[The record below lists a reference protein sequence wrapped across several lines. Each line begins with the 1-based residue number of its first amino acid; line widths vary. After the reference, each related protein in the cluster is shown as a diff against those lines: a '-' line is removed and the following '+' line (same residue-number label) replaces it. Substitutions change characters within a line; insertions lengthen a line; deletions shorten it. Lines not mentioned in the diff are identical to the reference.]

1 MLTEP
6 MSAALILLLEPP
18 EAGIPP
24 NTIAMITSIPTLDAV
39 DVVIVGAFTTVRK
52 AESPTPIPAIAKA
65 IMDNFFTEIPVS
77 LAQTGL
83 PPTNFSLR
91 PNGV

>member
-52 AESPTPIPAIAKA
+52 AESPTPIPAIAKSA
-65 IMDNFFTEIPVS
+65 LRRPDYLRQTS
-77 LAQTGL
+77 LFA
-83 PPTNFSLR
+83 PTACSYT
-91 PNGV
+91 